1 MTQIKRVMV
10 FATVFLLVG
19 AGAIFAAGSRESAVP
34 TGPIRLRMSTAFTL
48 TSDQEVGAR
57 LFLEMVEERLAD
69 RVRIEYVGGPESINP
84 FELAEAVRSGVV
96 DIGGLPGSYF
106 SNMVPETG
114 AMYLSQVSPEEERA
128 NGAFELFG
136 EAIRAG
142 AGAHYI
148 GRYNTSYRFNFYS
161 ATPIRTMAEF
171 QGVTFRSSPVYRS
184 FLLALGAT
192 PITMP
197 HSEVYTGLERGMIQ
211 AIGLTDFGVL
221 ERGWNDLLRYVI
233 DPSFYGSD
241 QVFIV
246 NAAAWDRLPLD
257 VREVITEIMVEVEF
271 ESGIVLQEIIDQ
283 ERIDLV
289 EAGMQVLT
297 IPNEGEFVEMAY
309 ESAWD
314 TVLEQT
320 PDTGA
325 LLRGLIAA
333 P

>member
-1 MTQIKRVMV
+1 MAHAKRVI
-10 FATVFLLVG
+10 FLAAIFLLGG
-19 AGAIFAAGSRESAVP
+19 AGALFAAGSRDAAVP

-57 LFLEMVEERLAD
+57 LFLDLVEQRLAD
-69 RVRIEYVGGPESINP
+69 RVRIEYVGGPESIDP
-84 FELAEAVRSGVV
+84 FALAEAVRSGVV

-114 AMYLSQVSPEEERA
+114 AMYLSQISPQDERA

-136 EAIRAG
+136 QAIRAG
-142 AGAHYI
+142 AGAQYI

-161 ATPIRTMAEF
+161 ATPIRTMADF
-171 QGVTFRSSPVYRS
+171 RGVTFRSSPVYRS

-211 AIGLTDFGVL
+211 AIGLTNFGVL

-241 QVFIV
+241 QVMIV
-246 NAAAWDRLPLD
+246 NASAWDRLPQD
-257 VREVITEIMVEVEF
+257 VQEVLTEIMIEVER
-271 ESGIVLQEIIDQ
+271 ESGILLQAIIDQ

-289 EAGMQVLT
+289 AAGMQVLT
-297 IPNEGEFVEMAY
+297 IPNEAAFLEMAY
-309 ESAWD
+309 ESAWS

-320 PDTGA
+320 PETGA
-325 LLRGLIAA
+325 RLRGLIAV